1 MRKAGFWSL
10 SWQYL
15 PESLKMMIIILAF
28 LFYLILQE
36 KRGFFWLVVPV
47 GFWLDLWKR
56 ESFGLN
62 GLKILLLVW
71 LLNFFLEKRGKSDWK
86 LR

>member
-1 MRKAGFWSL
+1 MTVIL
-10 SWQYL
+10 SV
-15 PESLKMMIIILAF
+15 

-36 KRGFFWLVVPV
+36 KKGFFWLIIPV

-62 GLKILLLVW
+62 GLKILFLILI
-71 LLNFFLEKRGKSDWK
+71 LNFFLGKRGKSTLK